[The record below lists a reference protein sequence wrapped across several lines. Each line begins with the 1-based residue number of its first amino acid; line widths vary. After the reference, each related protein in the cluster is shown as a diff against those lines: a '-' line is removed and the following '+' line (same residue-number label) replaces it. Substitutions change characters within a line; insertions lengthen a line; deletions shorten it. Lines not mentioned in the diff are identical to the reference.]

1 MAFQAIL
8 PKLSISKATVLAG
21 TIATT
26 AGIFPAFAMKLL
38 DFVAVYGFILA
49 PVGAVIVF
57 EYFFADRY
65 GVIKD
70 YSEKNNISFNRPVFF
85 AWLISFIIFFGL
97 SQTQEIFLSFL
108 TLPAC
113 LSCGVLFI
121 ILSKIYQNKKS

>member
-1 MAFQAIL
+1 
-8 PKLSISKATVLAG
+8 
-21 TIATT
+21 
-26 AGIFPAFAMKLL
+26 MKLL

-85 AWLISFIIFFGL
+85 AWLISIIIFFGL

-108 TLPAC
+108 TLPAW